1 MVAKKDILYSR
12 LTFTINPEIEKRVR
26 EKVEA
31 EKRTISGVIVSLLEK
46 WLSDEPIH
54 TDVTDM
60 NQSLP
65 LPPIVDIELMK
76 REILSEVMKEISTKE
91 KENKTVEPVQSVL
104 VHTDMNQCESITE
117 APTSPDNDVTHTK
130 VSPKEETSIP
140 KRYEPVNTGKPDQ
153 KEREKLSDDIKK
165 FMIEFSPI
173 ITAQKAETGEKNK
186 RKIQKELFGFTDS
199 EVSQMVKSDYSMT
212 WKQYNKYMALM
223 AEARKKYESVHTDM
237 NTT

>member
-1 MVAKKDILYSR
+1 MVAKKEIRDSR
-12 LTFTINPEIEKRVR
+12 LTFTINPEIEKRFR

-60 NQSLP
+60 NHSLP
-65 LPPIVDIELMK
+65 LPPIVDIERMK
-76 REILSEVMKEISTKE
+76 AEVFSEVMKAISTMKKE
-91 KENKTVEPVQSVL
+91 EPVQSAL

-117 APTSPDNDVTHTK
+117 APTSPDNDVTHTNIP
-130 VSPKEETSIP
+130 PKEETSIP
-140 KRYEPVNTGKPDQ
+140 KRYEAVNTGKLTPDEKITLANMIDQ
-153 KEREKLSDDIKK
+153 FVEDFNPVTDAYMKENGIPGKDRRKAMKALYGFDNANNSSFRNNGSLSRDKYN
-165 FMIEFSPI
+165 EY
-173 ITAQKAETGEKNK
+173 
-186 RKIQKELFGFTDS
+186 IQK
-199 EVSQMVKSDYSMT
+199 
-212 WKQYNKYMALM
+212 M

>member
-1 MVAKKDILYSR
+1 MVAKKEIRDSR
-12 LTFTINPEIEKRVR
+12 LTFTINPEIEKRFR

-65 LPPIVDIELMK
+65 LPPIVDIERMK
-76 REILSEVMKEISTKE
+76 AEILSEVLKEISTEREKKE
-91 KENKTVEPVQSVL
+91 TLEPVQSPL
-104 VHTDMNQCESITE
+104 IHTDMNQCESITE
-117 APTSPDNDVTHTK
+117 APTSPDNDVTHTNIP
-130 VSPKEETSIP
+130 PKEETSIP
-140 KRYEPVNTGKPDQ
+140 KRYEAVNTGKPDQ
-153 KEREKLSDDIKK
+153 KEREKLSDDIRQ
-165 FMIEFSPI
+165 FMKEFSPI
-173 ITAQKAETGEKNK
+173 ITARKAETGEKNK

-199 EVSQMVKSDYSMT
+199 EVSQIVKPDYSLSR
-212 WKQYNKYMALM
+212 NKYTEYYELM
-223 AEARKKYESVHTDM
+223 TEARKKYESVHTDM

>member
-117 APTSPDNDVTHTK
+117 APTSPDNDVTHTNIP
-130 VSPKEETSIP
+130 PKEETSIP
-140 KRYEPVNTGKPDQ
+140 VECEDVKIKITPSMRDEITSHIIEMEKTRSLSEMARLTGITHQ
-153 KEREKLSDDIKK
+153 KLSALKK
-165 FMIEFSPI
+165 DETHKKSPKTI
-173 ITAQKAETGEKNK
+173 
-186 RKIQKELFGFTDS
+186 L
-199 EVSQMVKSDYSMT
+199 KSDYDKIMS
-212 WKQYNKYMALM
+212 LLI
-223 AEARKKYESVHTDM
+223 
-237 NTT
+237 

>member
-1 MVAKKDILYSR
+1 MVAKKEIRDSR
-12 LTFTINPEIEKRVR
+12 LTFTIKPEIEKRVR
-26 EKVEA
+26 EKVES
-31 EKRTISGVIVSLLEK
+31 EKRTLSGVIVSLLEK

-65 LPPIVDIELMK
+65 LPPIVDIERMK
-76 REILSEVMKEISTKE
+76 AEILSEVMKEISTEREKKE
-91 KENKTVEPVQSVL
+91 TLEPVQSPL
-104 VHTDMNQCESITE
+104 IHTDMNQCESITE
-117 APTSPDNDVTHTK
+117 APIPVEREESHIIIPV
-130 VSPKEETSIP
+130 KEEPIP
-140 KRYEPVNTGKPDQ
+140 ERYEAVNTGKPDQ

-173 ITAQKAETGEKNK
+173 ITARKAETGEKNK